1 MSDSSRPH
9 GLQPTRLLHSWDF
22 PGNSTGVGCRCLLQA
37 TNFPGLCCAVLV
49 TQWYPTLCNPMDCGP
64 QASSVHGDSPGKNT
78 GVGCHV
84 LLQGIFPTQEL
95 NRGLLQCKQ
104 ILHSLATREDFSQL
118 SPAINFSLLQ
128 TPIFQFVWSHCA
140 LGTPAYVQ

>member
-1 MSDSSRPH
+1 
-9 GLQPTRLLHSWDF
+9 
-22 PGNSTGVGCRCLLQA
+22 
-37 TNFPGLCCAVLV
+37 
-49 TQWYPTLCNPMDCGP
+49 MDCGP

-104 ILHSLATREDFSQL
+104 ILHSLAAREAFSRL